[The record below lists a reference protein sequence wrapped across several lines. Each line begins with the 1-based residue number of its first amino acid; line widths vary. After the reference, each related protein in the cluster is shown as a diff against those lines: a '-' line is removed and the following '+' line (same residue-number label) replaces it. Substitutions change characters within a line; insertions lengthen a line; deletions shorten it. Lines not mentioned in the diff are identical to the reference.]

1 MALPNKNN
9 QKGKSNKKNP
19 QNQQSSKFISKPA
32 SSGSNTKKPH
42 KTGGTRGS

>member
-1 MALPNKNN
+1 MALPNKNDK
-9 QKGKSNKKNP
+9 KGKSNKKNT

-32 SSGSNTKKPH
+32 ASGSNTRKPP